1 MSRSPTTYL
10 LSLFSLCALFPSV
23 FAIETVTELNIPQ
36 YMGRWYQMYADKFVL
51 STFERNAVCMTA
63 DYYIQDD
70 GNINVFNAQNHGDE
84 TGELE
89 TISGHATLPDSSQ
102 PGKLKVFF
110 DGTGPPGGAPYWV
123 AKLGPLDS
131 NNQYSYSIVT
141 DNTQTSLFVLARD
154 VAIFNSNYDAE
165 VREFLKNNG
174 FTGFRN
180 SPIPT
185 TQNDQCAYRP
195 IPSLTT
201 ATSMNA
207 ETLNEETGE
216 NKADDTFSFS
226 NQVKSYMASATD
238 KIKSIHVD
246 QIIKDSK
253 SRMSKINWNFF
264 PGKTPPP
271 TVLDVDINSYV
282 GRWYQVYANKFVYLT
297 FERNA
302 VCQTADY
309 AKLEDGKGISVVN
322 AQNKNSPTGE
332 IDSISGTAVITDPNE
347 PGKLTL
353 KFTTVPFPGE
363 YWIVKLGPIVNG
375 EYQYSIVSD
384 SDKSQMF
391 VIARDVDNFKA
402 TYDDEV
408 LTFLEDNG
416 FTGKSAPIAS
426 IQGPN
431 CAYSDP
437 SALIFMEDQHSERFF
452 LRGGQGYEENP
463 TAIKY

>member
-1 MSRSPTTYL
+1 MGKFLFSSL
-10 LSLFSLCALFPSV
+10 LSFFSLSALYSTV
-23 FAIETVTELNIPQ
+23 FAIETVSELNIPQ

-63 DYYIQDD
+63 DYYVQDD
-70 GNINVFNAQNHGDE
+70 GNINVFNAQNHGVE

-89 TISGHATLPDSSQ
+89 TISGYATLPDFSQ
-102 PGKLKVFF
+102 PGQLKVFF

-123 AKLGPLDS
+123 VKLGPLDS

-154 VAIFNSNYDAE
+154 VAKFNSDYDEE
-165 VREFLKNNG
+165 VKEFLKNNG

-195 IPSLTT
+195 VPSL
-201 ATSMNA
+201 ATSKIA
-207 ETLNEETGE
+207 YE
-216 NKADDTFSFS
+216 ADNINQESTEVISFS
-226 NQVKSYMASATD
+226 KQLKDYVTAASEKIKAVDVD
-238 KIKSIHVD
+238 KIFN
-246 QIIKDSK
+246 DSK
-253 SRMSKINWNFF
+253 TRFSKFKWGFF
-264 PGKTPPP
+264 PKTSPPP
-271 TVLDVDINSYV
+271 TVSEVDIDSYV
-282 GRWYQVYANKFVYLT
+282 GRWFQVYANRLVYLT

-309 AKLEDGKGISVVN
+309 KKLEDGNGISVVN
-322 AQNKNSPTGE
+322 AQNEKSPTGE
-332 IDSISGTAVITDPNE
+332 ISSISGSAVITDPTE
-347 PGKLTL
+347 PGQLTL
-353 KFTTVPFPGE
+353 KFTTVPFPGD

-384 SDKSQMF
+384 PDKSQLF
-391 VIARDVDNFKA
+391 VIARDVDEFKA
-402 TYDDEV
+402 KYDNEV
-408 LTFLEDNG
+408 LTFLEQNG
-416 FTGKSAPIAS
+416 FTGKSAPIPS
-426 IQGPN
+426 VQGED

-437 SALIFMEDQHSERFF
+437 STLSIMEDKFSARLF
-452 LRGGQGYEENP
+452 LRGGQTYPENR